1 MDKEKHSMKL
11 FLDTANL
18 ADIEEA
24 LKGGF
29 IRGVTTNPSLLA
41 REPKT
46 EYLAHMKRIV
56 DLLKHDGNGYP
67 LSIEVFT
74 DNQNIMIAQA
84 EEFCEALNYE
94 NIAIKIHISRGSQNN
109 MAVVRELS
117 ERRIQVNCTAC
128 MTPLQAMMAAASG
141 AKYVSLFYNRIR
153 DGADD
158 QKFIIE
164 RERLLREKIIE
175 EDDFSPDAVISKTR
189 DLIEEYPRAEIIAG
203 SIRAPLDITRA
214 GRAGAHIITASLK
227 ILKSALWHFKTDE
240 AVGQFFRDF
249 EAWKQ

>member
-1 MDKEKHSMKL
+1 MKL

-29 IRGVTTNPSLLA
+29 IRGVTTNPSLLL

-46 EYLAHMKRIV
+46 EYLVHMKKIV
-56 DLLKHDGNGYP
+56 GLMKHDGNDYP
-67 LSIEVFT
+67 LSVEVFT
-74 DNQNIMIAQA
+74 DNQTLMIAQA
-84 EEFCEALNYE
+84 EEFFEALNYE

-109 MAVVRELS
+109 LSVIRALS
-117 ERRIQVNCTAC
+117 ERRIRVNCTAC

-141 AKYVSLFYNRIR
+141 AKYVSFFYNRIR

-164 RERLLREKIIE
+164 RERLMREKIIE
-175 EDDFSPDAVISKTR
+175 ENDFNPDAVIGKTR
-189 DLIEEYPRAEIIAG
+189 NLIEEYPRAEIIAG
-203 SIRAPLDITRA
+203 SIRTPLDVVCA
-214 GRAGAHIITASLK
+214 GRAGAHIVTASLK

-249 EAWKQ
+249 EMWS